1 MRIWNHIRIAEPN
14 RSRTIML
21 FGRAKLV
28 RTAEGKLVLEGATK
42 DEQTEAKEYISM
54 FMQEAAVS
62 FGE

>member
-1 MRIWNHIRIAEPN
+1 
-14 RSRTIML
+14 ML